1 MMELTSEGHF
11 KRARAQFRAVFIPR
25 SIHPA
30 QYQSHVFAA
39 LPARALV
46 ERPAVAFPVF
56 AEVDTAVEAAFVST
70 TRLNFFVPDFAVFAV
85 FADFEG
91 LPFA

>member
-1 MMELTSEGHF
+1 
-11 KRARAQFRAVFIPR
+11 
-25 SIHPA
+25 
-30 QYQSHVFAA
+30 VFAA

-56 AEVDTAVEAAFVST
+56 VEVFAEVEAAFVST
-70 TRLNFFVPDFAVFAV
+70 TRLNFFEPVFAV
-85 FADFEG
+85 FADFED